1 MYPRGHEFR
10 LNSGVAGGISSSAP
24 VACSDPI
31 AHVAGTLAA
40 EDETSEPGRESR
52 IRTREL
58 PSPCLLTVR
67 RTT

>member
-10 LNSGVAGGISSSAP
+10 LNSGVAEGKSSRVP
-24 VACSDPI
+24 VAHSDPI
-31 AHVAGTLAA
+31 THVADTLAA